1 MRKAG
6 MYPSK
11 NTTQK
16 LSKKNTPNKL
26 SKKLSKTA
34 AEFTPKTAAE
44 FSPIQ
49 FRPPE
54 QIKRIDTISNHLHEM
69 LTPDDWIKINDLIP
83 FDTTIEFTDNND
95 IVILFNAH
103 QRPGDPMSLEG
114 HISSMHITQHPGGSI
129 NRKGAFHFKLAYNHN
144 GIYHNIHYRI
154 YLFRNEEERFVV
166 SISRNLLQLGDLYID
181 MESDFELRKLPP
193 PIIQELSRFIYP
205 FVSSFGEAFSLI
217 YNL

>member
-16 LSKKNTPNKL
+16 LSKKTTPNKL

-49 FRPPE
+49 FRPE

-69 LTPDDWIKINDLIP
+69 LTPDDWIEINDLIP
-83 FDTTIEFTDNND
+83 FDTTIEFTDKND
-95 IVILFNAH
+95 IVIIFNAY

-154 YLFRNEEERFVV
+154 YLFRTEEERFVV
-166 SISRNLLQLGDLYID
+166 SISRNLLQLGELYID